1 MMRKIFPALLHRE
14 DGSAV
19 IEFALLGPVFLAM
32 FMGVLQVG
40 IGMQNYNALRGLSG
54 DVARHAVVTYQTG
67 VRPSTSTL
75 ETWAE
80 TRASSAPYGLTAAQ
94 FNASVA
100 TAATQRVTGATEYT
114 ITLTYTVP
122 TFLAFI
128 GIQDIP
134 LSYTRPVFVVTS

>member
-1 MMRKIFPALLHRE
+1 MRQIFLALLRRQ

-19 IEFALLGPVFLAM
+19 VEFALLGPIFLGL

-54 DVARHAVVTYQTG
+54 DVARRAVVTYQTG
-67 VRPSTSTL
+67 VRPDTGTL

-80 TRASSAPYGLTAAQ
+80 NRAAAAPYGLRAAQ
-94 FNASVA
+94 FNAQISS
-100 TAATQRVTGATEYT
+100 AATQRVTGAIEYT

-122 TFLAFI
+122 TLLSVI
-128 GIQDIP
+128 GVDDIP
-134 LSYTRPVFVVTS
+134 LTYTRPVFVVTS